1 MAFEGLSSKLQEFT
15 KKLRGKTRITE
26 SDLKEMLRE
35 VKLALLDADVNYKIV
50 KEFTASIQEKALG
63 QDVLKSLT
71 PGQQVVKIVKDELVE
86 LLGGTEANINFSSN
100 PPTIIMLVG
109 LQGSGKTTTAGKLAN
124 LLRKQGK
131 KPLLV
136 ACDVYRP
143 AAIKQLQVVGAQL
156 NIPVFANEN
165 SKDVVHIAKQA
176 MSVAYSKLNDVVILD
191 TAGRLQIDEEL
202 MNELKNVKAS
212 VHPHEILLVV
222 DSMTGQEAV
231 NVATGFNDALGI
243 DGVILTKLDGDTRGG
258 AGLSVKKVTGKP
270 IKFVGMGE
278 KLSELE
284 VFHPDRMASRILG
297 MGDVLSII
305 EKAEESF
312 DQEEAEKL
320 TKQLAKKEQKLE
332 KANAQTKELDNTS
345 QDINKILGSLKPTL
359 INKNN
364 MIISSEDVQ
373 KIKNYTKDVKDIT
386 KTVRSVNDLNIAI
399 KDFEH
404 STFETIREVSS
415 LKYEIELKEISSL
428 KRELSTK
435 DKIISKLQTE
445 KEKIKTELQKFKGFW
460 HSIMSHFHKRI
471 CYDKD
476 NNYKIVSDDLYK
488 NGIFDDN
495 DNEIANNI
503 YRKVTIPNENKN
515 RKRNNDIRF

>member
-143 AAIKQLQVVGAQL
+143 AAIKQLQVVGSQL

-176 MSVAYSKLNDVVILD
+176 MSVAYSKMNDVVILD

-202 MNELKNVKAS
+202 MNELKNVKARLKN
-212 VHPHEILLVV
+212 I
-222 DSMTGQEAV
+222 
-231 NVATGFNDALGI
+231 
-243 DGVILTKLDGDTRGG
+243 KTRGV
-258 AGLSVKKVTGKP
+258 AAPKNQTIDDIFFERLPLYKKYADITVDTADLSPEETV
-270 IKFVGMGE
+270 
-278 KLSELE
+278 
-284 VFHPDRMASRILG
+284 SRI
-297 MGDVLSII
+297 I
-305 EKAEESF
+305 F
-312 DQEEAEKL
+312 
-320 TKQLAKKEQKLE
+320 
-332 KANAQTKELDNTS
+332 
-345 QDINKILGSLKPTL
+345 SLK
-359 INKNN
+359 N
-364 MIISSEDVQ
+364 
-373 KIKNYTKDVKDIT
+373 
-386 KTVRSVNDLNIAI
+386 
-399 KDFEH
+399 
-404 STFETIREVSS
+404 
-415 LKYEIELKEISSL
+415 
-428 KRELSTK
+428 
-435 DKIISKLQTE
+435 
-445 KEKIKTELQKFKGFW
+445 
-460 HSIMSHFHKRI
+460 
-471 CYDKD
+471 
-476 NNYKIVSDDLYK
+476 
-488 NGIFDDN
+488 
-495 DNEIANNI
+495 
-503 YRKVTIPNENKN
+503 
-515 RKRNNDIRF
+515 